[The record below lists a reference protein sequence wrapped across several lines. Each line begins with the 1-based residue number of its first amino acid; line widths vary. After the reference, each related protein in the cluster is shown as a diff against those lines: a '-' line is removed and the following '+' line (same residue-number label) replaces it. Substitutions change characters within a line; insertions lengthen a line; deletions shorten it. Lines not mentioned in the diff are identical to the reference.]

1 MQEMAAREPLTQERI
16 LLAAVALADE
26 GGIETLSMRKLGQ
39 QLGVEAMSI
48 YNHVP
53 NKDAILDGM
62 VDMVAGE
69 IAVPLENAVPP
80 ENAVPSEKTVP
91 PENSGP
97 ADGVDWRTAM
107 RRRAISAHAVLVRHP
122 WASALIVSRVN
133 VGPAM
138 LRYVDSTIGV
148 LRNAGFSYDLVDRAW
163 NAMDSHIY
171 GFTLQEL
178 NFPFEPDEYADVA
191 AEYRPQLSAVDYPY
205 LAELTELV
213 MSKAHDG
220 IANFEFGLDLILDGL
235 ERQLHRQ
242 VKREDQ

>member
-1 MQEMAAREPLTQERI
+1 MAAREPLSKERI
-16 LLAAVALADE
+16 LFAAIALADE

-69 IAVPLENAVPP
+69 IAVPSENAR
-80 ENAVPSEKTVP
+80 
-91 PENSGP
+91 P
-97 ADGVDWRTAM
+97 ADGVDWKTAM

-191 AEYRPQLSAVDYPY
+191 AEYRPQLPADDYPY

-213 MSKAHDG
+213 MSKRHDG
-220 IANFEFGLDLILDGL
+220 VAKFEFGLDLMLDGL
-235 ERQLHRQ
+235 ERRLHRE
-242 VKREDQ
+242 VEHEDQERGDSADDQRSR